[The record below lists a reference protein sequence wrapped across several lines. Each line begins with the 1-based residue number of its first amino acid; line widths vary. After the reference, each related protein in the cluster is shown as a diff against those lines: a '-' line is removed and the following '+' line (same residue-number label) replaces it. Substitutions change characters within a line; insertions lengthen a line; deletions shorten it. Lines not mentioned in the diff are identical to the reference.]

1 VTGELAWNT
10 GKRHGL
16 NVKNIAVI
24 LSMLMVC
31 STVMADASRVDGFLS
46 GLKTLKADFSQV
58 IQSDDGVTRAQNG
71 VLYLSRPG
79 KFRWDYEGDEA
90 QLIVAD
96 GNRVWLLDRDLEQVS
111 HQSQETALRGT
122 PAQLLADESGVETH
136 FTVIASSSDGGIE
149 WTDLAPKEA
158 DSQVEKVRIGF
169 SGEQLA
175 TLEMQD
181 KFGQTTRF
189 IFSDVKRNPALDG
202 DLFKFV
208 TPPSMDVW
216 QH

>member
-1 VTGELAWNT
+1 M
-10 GKRHGL
+10 K
-16 NVKNIAVI
+16 KIAVI
-24 LSMLMVC
+24 LSMLLVC
-31 STVMADASRVDGFLS
+31 NTAMADASRVDGFLD
-46 GLKTLKADFSQV
+46 GLKTLKADFSQF
-58 IQSDDGVTRAQNG
+58 IESDDGITYTQKG
-71 VLYLSRPG
+71 VFYLSRPG

-136 FTVIASSSDGGIE
+136 FSVTGSSSDGGIE
-149 WTDLAPKEA
+149 WTDLSPKEEE
-158 DSQVEKVRIGF
+158 SQVELVRIGF

-175 TLEMQD
+175 SLEMQD
-181 KFGQTTRF
+181 KFGQSTRF
-189 IFSDVKRNPALDG
+189 IFSDVKRNPALDRE
-202 DLFKFV
+202 LFKFV

>member
-1 VTGELAWNT
+1 MLLVCNT
-10 GKRHGL
+10 
-16 NVKNIAVI
+16 A
-24 LSMLMVC
+24 
-31 STVMADASRVDGFLS
+31 MADASRVEGFLG
-46 GLKTLKADFSQV
+46 GLKTLKADFSQF
-58 IQSDDGVTRAQNG
+58 IESDDGVTHSQKG

-122 PAQLLADESGVETH
+122 PAQLLADEAGVETH
-136 FTVIASSSDGGIE
+136 FTVIGSSSDGGVE

-158 DSQVEKVRIGF
+158 DSQVELVRIGF

-175 TLEMQD
+175 SLEMQD

-189 IFSDVKRNPALDG
+189 IFSDVKRNPALDRE
-202 DLFKFV
+202 LFKFV